1 MAGFLLRRGLF
12 AIGVLVLISIITYG
26 IFFWLSPD
34 PAVTIC
40 GKACTPETIAT
51 IRHELGLDQPFWL
64 QYVQFVVH
72 FFAGTEY
79 GTGPTATPCTFPCL
93 GFSFQTHQ
101 AVWSMISSRLAVSAT
116 VAIGAAVLW
125 LLAGIV
131 GGVIGGI
138 KQGTWWDRA
147 GLTVALGSISL
158 PNYFVALILQYLL
171 VVQLRWLPFPSAVKF
186 SDSPTQWFANYLM
199 PWIVLAFGYAAMYL
213 RLVRA
218 SVIETLSEN
227 FLRTARAKG
236 LPSSLVIRRHALRP
250 ALTPVVTMFGM
261 DFAALLGGAVIVET
275 VFGLN
280 GVGKLTSDSITKND
294 QPVIMGVTLLVAFFV
309 VVANLV
315 VDILYTV
322 LDPRVRIPR

>member
-1 MAGFLLRRGLF
+1 MARFLVRRILF
-12 AIGVLVLISIITYG
+12 AVGVLILISIITYG

-40 GKACTPETIAT
+40 GKACTPSTIAN
-51 IRHELGLDQPFWL
+51 IRGQLGLDKPFWL
-64 QYVQFVVH
+64 QYLDFVRH
-72 FFAGTEY
+72 FFVGTTY
-79 GTGPTATPCTFPCL
+79 GTGPTATHCVFPCL

-101 AVWSMISSRLAVSAT
+101 AVWSMIASRLPVSAT
-116 VAIGAAVLW
+116 LAVGAAILW
-125 LLAGIV
+125 LLAGVV

-138 KQGTWWDRA
+138 KQGSWWDRA
-147 GLTVALGSISL
+147 GLFVALGSISL

-171 VVQLRWLPFPSAVKF
+171 VVQLNWLPFPSAVRF
-186 SDSPTQWFANYLM
+186 TASPVQWFLNYLM

-213 RLVRA
+213 RLVRTN
-218 SVIETLSEN
+218 VMDTLNEN

-236 LPSSLVIRRHALRP
+236 LPGGLIVRRHALRP

-322 LDPRVRIPR
+322 LDPRVRTPR